1 MLKQESVGACRNEM
15 PLLADSKKSLE
26 AHGKWLVLLC
36 WLIYENVSCK
46 AFLLQGIRI
55 HNMVIWMCC
64 ILVCHTCRLA
74 IVDSDQTSLTFWLVK
89 AFHLLCIALPTI
101 CCKLIGIMTNQARVN
116 CQVTRVM
123 VCCFHFLKLPLFQWP
138 FVPRNVYRLRYTEAS
153 CPERLYLSG
162 FCWAVAFL
170 PSITPCNIANSWSWM
185 LWCLTV

>member
-1 MLKQESVGACRNEM
+1 MQEWDAFACWFKKKPGGSWQVACTAMLIDIWECQ
-15 PLLADSKKSLE
+15 LQSLFT
-26 AHGKWLVLLC
+26 ARDNDPQHGYMNVL
-36 WLIYENVSCK
+36 Y
-46 AFLLQGIRI
+46 
-55 HNMVIWMCC
+55 
-64 ILVCHTCRLA
+64 TCMSHLP
-74 IVDSDQTSLTFWLVK
+74 IIDSDQTSLTFWLVK